1 MISKQRGRFARILAL
16 VAGLL
21 LTPTTA
27 SAEPINVHGSSTV
40 FGTVVSPHRFHIE
53 QDCGFPL
60 NLVANG
66 SGQGI
71 KDLIDGEAEVAMI
84 SAPLPEVMN
93 QIGSDRPETL
103 MGWNSP
109 LVRQSL
115 VAHPIGGT
123 RVAFAV
129 NSQNPVRELSFE
141 QVIDILSGRITSW
154 NDLGGEDEPIEIIVE
169 LRGGGVRTLVEKQL
183 AMAGEV
189 LARVTTVQ
197 TAAMAAY
204 AVDHISNGLG
214 ITTDAAIAL
223 HSAQAVT
230 VDTPIE
236 QPMFLV
242 TMGEPNRK
250 ARRFIES
257 VRKVGEG

>member
-1 MISKQRGRFARILAL
+1 MKRTPRGSFTKSLA
-16 VAGLL
+16 VIAGLL
-21 LTPTTA
+21 LAPTAA
-27 SAEPINVHGSSTV
+27 SAEPMNVHGSSTV
-40 FGTVVSPHRFHIE
+40 FGTFVSPHQNMIE
-53 QDCGFPL
+53 QDCGFRL
-60 NLVANG
+60 NLVTNG

-71 KDLIDGEAEVAMI
+71 MDLIDGAAEVAMI

-93 QIGSDRPETL
+93 QIAADRPETAI
-103 MGWNSP
+103 GWNSP

-129 NSQNPVRELSFE
+129 NSDNPVRELSFD

-154 NDLGGEDEPIEIIVE
+154 SELGGSDDPIEIIVE
-169 LRGGGVRTLVEKQL
+169 LGGGVRTLVEKQL

-189 LARVTTVQ
+189 LASATTVQ

-204 AVDHISNGLG
+204 AVNHIPNGLG
-214 ITTDAAIAL
+214 ITTDAAIAI
-223 HSAQAVT
+223 HSAQTIT
-230 VDTPIE
+230 VDTAIE

-242 TMGEPNRK
+242 TKGQPNRK
-250 ARRFIES
+250 AKKFIES
-257 VRKVGEG
+257 VRKVGAG

>member
-1 MISKQRGRFARILAL
+1 MTRRVRAKLVKSLA
-16 VAGLL
+16 VASGLL
-21 LTPTTA
+21 LAATAA
-27 SAEPINVHGSSTV
+27 SAEPIKVRGSSTV
-40 FGTVVSPHRFHIE
+40 FGTVVSPHHADIE

-71 KDLIDGEAEVAMI
+71 KDLIQGEAEVAMI

-93 QIGSDRPETL
+93 QIGADRPESL
-103 MGWNSP
+103 IGWNSP

-129 NSQNPVRELSFE
+129 NSLNPVRELSFE
-141 QVIDILSGRITSW
+141 QVIDILSGRIISW
-154 NDLGGEDEPIEIIVE
+154 SDLGGRDEPIELIVE

-183 AMAGEV
+183 ALAGEV
-189 LARVTTVQ
+189 LARASTVQ

-204 AVDHISNGLG
+204 AVSHVPNALG
-214 ITTDAAIAL
+214 ITTEAAIAI
-223 HSAQAVT
+223 HSAQAIT

-242 TMGEPNRK
+242 TMGEPNKK

-257 VRKVGEG
+257 VRKVGAG